1 MPKRVLVDTF
11 CTANPEGTGIATYA
25 RVLTRTVHALDHTVT
40 LLTGSRQRR
49 WHSGS
54 ARKPMPPRAVL
65 AFDHPGSE
73 KSSVGPM
80 TREDVPWW
88 VRNPVFSIRTLAM
101 KFGYPVGGMYP
112 VSIDDT
118 DVIEMKAVRDRLGYF
133 DELVNVNDVF
143 RASVRYF
150 NATGR
155 MLVVTPPAPVAVAH
169 FTWNLPI
176 RVRGAKNVY
185 TIHDLIPLRLPHYT
199 LENKDLYYRM
209 VKHCVDTADV
219 IATDSESSRRD
230 IVTILDADESRVVNT
245 GVATDIPEAVLAR
258 PPATTEALLQTFLGL
273 AMRGYFLMVGS
284 IEPRKNTA
292 RAIEAHIA
300 SGSPH
305 PLVICGP
312 RGALSAEELRHGH
325 VLHHIGDPV
334 PDGRANMQPRVMVL
348 DYVPR
353 DMLLTLIQGARAL
366 VFPSLYEGFGLPA
379 LEALVLGTPVI
390 ASQTSALPEVCGD
403 AAVYIDPYDGASL
416 CAAIRTVSR
425 WREDEIAAAGQAG
438 RAQARRFSAERYR
451 DKIATLYGSL
461 GCA

>member
-11 CTANPEGTGIATYA
+11 CTANPEGTGIATFA
-25 RVLTRTVHALDHTVT
+25 RVLTRTVRALDHTVT
-40 LLTGSRQRR
+40 LLTGGRQRR
-49 WHSGS
+49 WQGGS
-54 ARKPMPPRAVL
+54 VKKPIPPRAVL

-73 KSSVGPM
+73 KSSVGTM
-80 TREDVPWW
+80 TREGVPWW
-88 VRNPVFSIRTLAM
+88 VRNPIFSARTLAM
-101 KFGYPVGGMYP
+101 KLGYSVGGMTP
-112 VSIDDT
+112 VEIDDT
-118 DVIEMKAVRDRLGYF
+118 DVVEMKVMRDRLGHF

-143 RASVRYF
+143 RASMRYF

-176 RVRGAKNVY
+176 RVRGAKNIY
-185 TIHDLIPLRLPHYT
+185 TIHDLIPLRLPYYT
-199 LENKDLYYRM
+199 LENKDLYFRL

-230 IVTILDADESRVVNT
+230 IVTILGADESRVVNT
-245 GVATDIPEAVLAR
+245 GLATDIPAAVLAR

-273 AMRGYFLMVGS
+273 TLRGYFLMVGS

-325 VLHHIGDPV
+325 VLHHIGSPV
-334 PDGRANMQPRVMVL
+334 PDGRANLQPRVMVL

-379 LEALVLGTPVI
+379 LEAMSLGTPVI
-390 ASQTSALPEVCGD
+390 ASRTSALPEVCGD

-416 CAAIRTVSR
+416 CEAVRTVSR
-425 WREDEIAAAGQAG
+425 WREDEIAAAGHAG
-438 RAQARRFSAERYR
+438 RAQAERFSAERYR
-451 DKIATLYGSL
+451 AKVGALYGSL
-461 GCA
+461 GCT